1 MDFKELS
8 YILAITEERS
18 FSRAALRLFISQ
30 PSLSQYVK
38 RLENSL
44 GFELFKRSII
54 PLTLTNEG
62 EQYVEYAKRILVLR
76 EEMQRGIEDIAN
88 SRRGKVVVGM
98 SMARGS
104 AILPLFI
111 PFFKKRHPDIEI
123 ALYEKPAG
131 ESINLEKL
139 LSESKIDLCVLSPPI
154 IRKDIVC
161 ETLYNERVL
170 LAAPPGHHV
179 EPYIVAASAEG
190 LSTIDLTHLKDEPFI
205 LSMEHTQ
212 LRVEAEKICAESG
225 FKPKILLETN
235 SLETAQKM
243 VSVNYGFTFVP
254 EMCVRDMNEK
264 HCPSYYTFHQPNY
277 TWPLYIAYK
286 KDGYISKASRA
297 FLEALRE
304 YFDKHVVRLVP
315 SSPQT

>member
-8 YILAITEERS
+8 YILTITEEKS
-18 FSRAALRLFISQ
+18 FSRAAQRLFISQ

-38 RLENSL
+38 RLEDSL
-44 GFELFKRSII
+44 GFELFKRSSI
-54 PLTLTNEG
+54 PLTLTSEG
-62 EQYVEYAKRILVLR
+62 EQYVEYAKRILSLR

-88 SRRGKVVVGM
+88 SRKGKVVLGT
-98 SMARGS
+98 SMTRGS
-104 AILPLFI
+104 AILPLLI

-123 ALYEKPAG
+123 TLYEKPAG
-131 ESINLEKL
+131 ESISLEKL

-161 ETLYNERVL
+161 EILYEERVL
-170 LAAPPGHHV
+170 LAAPPDYHA
-179 EPYIVAASAEG
+179 EPHIASASAEG
-190 LSTIDLTHLKDEPFI
+190 LPVIDLAHLKDEPFI
-205 LSMEHTQ
+205 LSMEHTR

-225 FKPKILLETN
+225 FSPRILLETN

-254 EMCVRDMNEK
+254 EMCIRDTNEK
-264 HCPSYYTFHQPNY
+264 HCPHYYAFRQPNY

-297 FLEALRE
+297 FLEATKE
-304 YFDKHVVRLVP
+304 YFGKHVAQLVP
-315 SSPQT
+315 PSPQA